1 VIIDIVYN
9 NFPWPSPSED
19 QRNKIEKTARDI
31 LDARDMHK
39 NSSLADLYDPLLMP
53 KDLREAHKKNDIAV
67 MQAYGFNVKETSESD
82 CVAELMKV
90 YQKLV
95 ENNK

>member
-1 VIIDIVYN
+1 
-9 NFPWPSPSED
+9 
-19 QRNKIEKTARDI
+19 
-31 LDARDMHK
+31 
-39 NSSLADLYDPLLMP
+39 
-53 KDLREAHKKNDIAV
+53 